1 MTKYNRNWYKLDNL
15 RTKKQE
21 LPTGGSFFC
30 ISNTVSAQKVE
41 FCMKSLHKASILVLP
56 LLLSSPVF
64 AQSADVLKV
73 QNFITSIVQTLVL
86 LAGTLATAF
95 FVWGGVRYITSS
107 GNPETLEGAKK
118 TIIYSAIGLTICLAA
133 FVITNI
139 VTQFAQG
146 AFGN

>member
-1 MTKYNRNWYKLDNL
+1 M
-15 RTKKQE
+15 KKII
-21 LPTGGSFFC
+21 FF
-30 ISNTVSAQKVE
+30 N
-41 FCMKSLHKASILVLP
+41 SLVVTS
-56 LLLSSPVF
+56 LLSASPVF
-64 AQSADVLKV
+64 AQAADVSKV

-139 VTQFAQG
+139 VTQLAQG
-146 AFGN
+146 SFGS